1 MKGKDTWIETLY
13 DDVTWGN
20 IFTSFLYTYASG
32 AAFDWWR
39 QETLSYWS
47 VSYRCP
53 YANCC
58 TDPEKNNFWS
68 RRSYRTRYLLLNPEQ
83 SGKVL
88 GQFKSTTMA
97 QTTGW
102 FPPCGDETF
111 YYMTADIQEKRF
123 QMHSKC
129 SYCRC
134 MGPVSRGCF
143 FQGWSN
149 RRGQKTVA
157 VLQSIA
163 TCSATKMTL
172 PNTGQ
177 TKKS

>member
-1 MKGKDTWIETLY
+1 M
-13 DDVTWGN
+13 
-20 IFTSFLYTYASG
+20 FTCFLYNMAHIYNRSCIWPTKTGDS
-32 AAFDWWR
+32 
-39 QETLSYWS
+39 QLLVS
-47 VSYRCP
+47 VLQMAICKLLHRSWK
-53 YANCC
+53 
-58 TDPEKNNFWS
+58 TNFWS
-68 RRSYRTRYLLLNPEQ
+68 RRGYRAQYSLLNPEQ
-83 SGKVL
+83 SGNVL
-88 GQFKSTTMA
+88 DQFKSTTMA

-102 FPPCGDETF
+102 FPPCRDKTF
-111 YYMTADIQEKRF
+111 YYMTADIQKKCFR
-123 QMHSKC
+123 MHSKR
-129 SYCRC
+129 SYWRC

-177 TKKS
+177 TKRS